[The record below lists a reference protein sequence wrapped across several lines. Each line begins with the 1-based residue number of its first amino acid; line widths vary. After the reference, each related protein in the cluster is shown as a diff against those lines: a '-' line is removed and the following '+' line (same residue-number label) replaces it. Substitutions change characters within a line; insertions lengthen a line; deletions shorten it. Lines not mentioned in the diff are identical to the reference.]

1 MHARGFTLVE
11 LIMVMIL
18 AGILAV
24 AAIPRFF
31 DKSTFEAKGFYDET
45 FAILRYAQKAAI
57 AKRRTVCV
65 VFTSTTVTLTI
76 ASAAASTVCD
86 KNVISPTGA
95 SPYVVTAKSSI
106 SFATVPTGFQF
117 TSLGQASVGQTITVT
132 GASGSIVIE
141 QETGYVHS

>member
-1 MHARGFTLVE
+1 MQARGFTLIE

-18 AGILAV
+18 TGILAV
-24 AAIPRFF
+24 AVVPRFF
-31 DKSTFEAKGFYDET
+31 DKTTFEAKGFYDQT

-65 VFTSTTVTLTI
+65 AFTSTTVTLTI
-76 ASAAASTVCD
+76 ASVASSATCD

-95 SPYVVTAKSSI
+95 SPYTVTAKSSVA
-106 SFATVPTGFQF
+106 FAAVPTGFQF
-117 TSLGQASVGQTITVT
+117 NSLGQATVGQTITVS
-132 GASGSIVIE
+132 GASGSIIIE